1 MVENN
6 IIVSI
11 FMSKDFQK
19 MYQEKDLRIPYSTE
33 KNVNVTGSKEALV
46 TKFQVGLNKSVEN
59 ICY

>member
-1 MVENN
+1 
-6 IIVSI
+6 
-11 FMSKDFQK
+11 MSNDFQK
-19 MYQEKDLRIPYSTE
+19 MYQEKDLGIPYSTE